1 MIFINIRHGKELGMI
16 NREVIYDRNLTG
28 SYMKIPVSIGHE
40 FDEKMMLR
48 RKLPGLLSV
57 ERCNIDGVGQYWYNI
72 SGKQSLDTF
81 CRIQNIGVEFVERMI
96 ISICSEIE
104 ILERNFLDQNCLLLD
119 PEQIFISN
127 QNQEVIF
134 AVYPG
139 HHESLAVGFQQ
150 LMEYLLTKIDHEDP
164 EAVRSGYMIYE
175 KTLDEAYN
183 IMDIRDEI
191 VQRRNEADQQND
203 HGEKEDSGSDGIYEL
218 KMEEKSRYRK
228 VNDQKLE
235 KKRIEEKDDG
245 KEVEQKVCLSDWIR
259 QEIKKKYE
267 EWIEKFPALDTWKKK
282 VGKDKIGP
290 GKGQSK
296 QFVVYPDEPEE
307 ETPIEIHPT
316 VCLGEY
322 RIHPEGILMYQG
334 TEQMPDLRMNGQVI
348 RVGKAED
355 AELKISKDTISRY
368 HARIDV
374 QDNEYYIEDLNS
386 TNGTYVNEEILPYK
400 EIRKLKSNDVIR
412 FGDVKY
418 RFL

>member
-1 MIFINIRHGKELGMI
+1 MI

-57 ERCNIDGVGQYWYNI
+57 ERCNIDGAGQYWYNI

-81 CRIQNIGVEFVERMI
+81 CRIQSIGVDFVERII

-104 ILERNFLDQNCLLLD
+104 ILERNLLDQNCLLLD

-150 LMEYLLTKIDHEDP
+150 LMEYLLTKIDHEDS
-164 EAVRSGYMIYE
+164 EAVRAGYMIYE
-175 KTLDEAYN
+175 KTLDEAYS

-191 VQRRNEADQQND
+191 VKRRNVVDQENEKADTQSPNA
-203 HGEKEDSGSDGIYEL
+203 GYMYDSGVDEKDRCSGRSDW
-218 KMEEKSRYRK
+218 KEEKSKRK
-228 VNDQKLE
+228 HGDKSENV
-235 KKRIEEKDDG
+235 EEKQTGSLTDF
-245 KEVEQKVCLSDWIR
+245 IR
-259 QEIKKKYE
+259 GEIKKRWE
-267 EWIEKFPALDTWKKK
+267 AWLGQCSFLDILKKK
-282 VGKDKIGP
+282 GNKNGSDSTK
-290 GKGQSK
+290 KQSK
-296 QFVVYPDEPEE
+296 PFVVYPDEPEE
-307 ETPIEIHPT
+307 ETPVEIHPT
-316 VCLGEY
+316 VCLGDY
-322 RIHPEGILMYQG
+322 RTHPEGILMYQG
-334 TEQMPDLRMNGQVI
+334 TEQMPDLRLTEQPV

-355 AELKISKDTISRY
+355 AELKLSKDTISRY
-368 HARIDV
+368 HARIDMH
-374 QDNEYYIEDLNS
+374 DREYYIEDLNS